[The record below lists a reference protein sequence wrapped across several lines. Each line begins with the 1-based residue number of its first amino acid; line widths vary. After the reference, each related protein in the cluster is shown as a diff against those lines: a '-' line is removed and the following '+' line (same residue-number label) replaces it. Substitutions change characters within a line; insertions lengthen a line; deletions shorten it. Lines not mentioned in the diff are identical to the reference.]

1 MSRGQT
7 VEVRCACGVTFTAR
21 VADRKRGWARSCS
34 KSCAARR
41 SNAQTGKYQKFLH
54 KESAGADGSG
64 RDRFGYYHEQEFSD
78 AHLFGEDDC
87 Q

>member
-1 MSRGQT
+1 MSRGKT
-7 VEVRCACGVTFTAR
+7 VEVKCACGVTFTAR

-41 SNAQTGKYQKFLH
+41 SNAQTGKYQRFLH
-54 KESAGADGSG
+54 KESMGEDGSLLH
-64 RDRFGYYHEQEFSD
+64 RLGYYQEQEFSN